1 MELHNAFDAYVV
13 LWENVSD
20 SLGQR
25 EKCSPG
31 IAASRLERYFGEVVT
46 NDTKKDQTSF
56 ISQQSNDKK
65 RKIEKECP
73 VTILLLDEIDYLVT
87 EKQTVLYNLFDW
99 PMRQG
104 GQGNL
109 VIIGI
114 SNTINLPD
122 ILTPR
127 VQSRLSKKRCVFS
140 SYSVTQIVSIIQNRL
155 SLSSSGYAHDKD
167 EAVLTETNNK
177 KKKPNSA
184 TTSSE
189 KSNDDNSC
197 LSIFESDAIMFAARK
212 TAGKFLSHVK
222 NSCLLLLFHNLPT
235 YFVICFIIIFF
246 LAISGDIRRA
256 FQTCRF
262 AAEKKLDELEKCQSN
277 FLSTTKE
284 SSSSN
289 NHLIKIS
296 DIQSA
301 TREMFNSRLLRAVSL
316 STPYQ
321 ALVFV
326 SLASLKAKSNLDT
339 GFFTVDE
346 ILVKMDA
353 IANASGKNMYQPIP
367 SFCEFLLMLNQF
379 EEVSFSYFMVFIH
392 TKNFFHYF
400 KLDGISFL
408 FLFLSHE
415 K

>member
-1 MELHNAFDAYVV
+1 M
-13 LWENVSD
+13 
-20 SLGQR
+20 
-25 EKCSPG
+25 
-31 IAASRLERYFGEVVT
+31 
-46 NDTKKDQTSF
+46 
-56 ISQQSNDKK
+56 
-65 RKIEKECP
+65 
-73 VTILLLDEIDYLVT
+73 
-87 EKQTVLYNLFDW
+87 
-99 PMRQG
+99 
-104 GQGNL
+104 
-109 VIIGI
+109 
-114 SNTINLPD
+114 
-122 ILTPR
+122 
-127 VQSRLSKKRCVFS
+127 
-140 SYSVTQIVSIIQNRL
+140 
-155 SLSSSGYAHDKD
+155 
-167 EAVLTETNNK
+167 
-177 KKKPNSA
+177 
-184 TTSSE
+184 
-189 KSNDDNSC
+189 
-197 LSIFESDAIMFAARK
+197 
-212 TAGKFLSHVK
+212 
-222 NSCLLLLFHNLPT
+222 
-235 YFVICFIIIFF
+235 
-246 LAISGDIRRA
+246 
-256 FQTCRF
+256 
-262 AAEKKLDELEKCQSN
+262 
-277 FLSTTKE
+277 STTKE

-392 TKNFFHYF
+392 TQNFFHYF

-415 K
+415 KRIQAGLITLHSNGYDQFPTVELLLEEYDIQIALRDTKHRVLSEKFLGQHMYSF